1 MSTTYYIANRKRKK
15 ECREFEKFWEEEWF
29 PMVTDKLH
37 QFCAEANGEIVN
49 DELAERLMRDSF
61 SAFSRSPL
69 SDSLYKEPFLT
80 VNHAGVFWHK
90 CEVEGVLL
98 NSLEE
103 LIKFFSKKANQ
114 ETYSLEDQNGRVC
127 TLNDLIRELSGK

>member
-1 MSTTYYIANRKRKK
+1 
-15 ECREFEKFWEEEWF
+15 
-29 PMVTDKLH
+29 MVTDKLH

-61 SAFSRSPL
+61 SVFSRSPL

-90 CEVEGVLL
+90 CETEGALL
-98 NSLEE
+98 NSLED
-103 LIKFFSKKANQ
+103 LIKFFSKRANQ
-114 ETYSLEDQNGRVC
+114 EKYSLEDESGWGC
-127 TLNDLIRELSGK
+127 TLNELISGEHRD